1 MQKKQIFIHK
11 ISCNP
16 RGPALHIL
24 KAAYFLTI
32 AAPKPS
38 SSSIAQP
45 RWQRIFKRLTPL
57 ASEEAVSLKKHHQDL
72 KETTSLL
79 VHIYIRLLVYHS
91 LNIPHPRRVLHTVYT
106 HTIHTFSSPFLKVP
120 QN

>member
-1 MQKKQIFIHK
+1 M
-11 ISCNP
+11 
-16 RGPALHIL
+16 ALTSHHHSTQAEHFEYRTTQTARNFL
-24 KAAYFLTI
+24 KTH
-32 AAPKPS
+32 
-38 SSSIAQP
+38 
-45 RWQRIFKRLTPL
+45 L
-57 ASEEAVSLKKHHQDL
+57 AGSEEAVSLKKHHQDL

-91 LNIPHPRRVLHTVYT
+91 LNRPLSRRVLHTVYT